1 MTDDMIARVGSL
13 EVYLDVTLLV
23 AIAGVVWTFARR
35 ISQELYFQLSLRTR
49 EIEIELSPLPEVP
62 KEIKE
67 LYLLFIRYGNDTYL
81 KELASDQ
88 ERYHGRLRNKVTK
101 IDVDATRIGDGPIKV
116 RLKIHKRLGTQF
128 KFFIEVEGDPK
139 PVVEYL
145 ERHDTVE
152 KIEVVERPYRGKGDE
167 GRSRV
172 FFIISRLQT
181 VETVDGFENNFIF
194 PV

>member
-1 MTDDMIARVGSL
+1 MTDEMIARIGSL

-101 IDVDATRIGDGPIKV
+101 IDVDAARIGDGPIKV

-145 ERHDTVE
+145 ERHDTIE
-152 KIEVVERPYRGKGDE
+152 KIEVVERPYRGKEDE

-172 FFIISRLQT
+172 FFVISRLQT
-181 VETVDGFENNFIF
+181 VKTVDGFENNFIF